1 MWLADHDDR
10 FPTTERWV
18 DELMPYLRNEDVLK
32 CPDDDSG
39 ARSSYALNK
48 AVIGKRLTDVE
59 DPAGLV
65 VFYETAHPG
74 ENPVGGPDDVVSP
87 ARHDGGNN
95 FGYADGHAMW
105 VGEGR
110 EVSFEVE

>member
-1 MWLADHDDR
+1 
-10 FPTTERWV
+10 
-18 DELMPYLRNEDVLK
+18 VLK
-32 CPDDDSG
+32 CPGDESG
-39 ARSSYALNK
+39 ARSSYALNR
-48 AVIGKRLTDVE
+48 AVIGKRVTDVE

-74 ENPVGGPDDVVSP
+74 ENPVGGPEDIVSP
-87 ARHDGGNN
+87 ARHLGGNN